1 MAARKPTR
9 DQLELALKSAQK
21 ELAITHLRAF
31 ESAKESRRTENWYTR
46 NGGPNADIRTAWSL
60 LTRRHQD
67 LVDSNPWANRAI
79 RVIVNNWVGDGII
92 GSPMG
97 GTRRYADAWNAWADT
112 VECDFNGKLNW
123 YGLQALIARTTAVRG
138 SCLIRRRMDER
149 MADQGLVGLRL
160 QVLEPDML
168 DFSRDDGSRIRFGQQ
183 YDRDGRLEGY
193 WLRQTHPGETEWNGV
208 KIQSDFVPASEIIHT
223 YEVNRPNQ
231 SIGVPFGSAVL
242 LHLRDIDDIA
252 QAMLLKTKIAAC
264 FTAFVYSNEPSDLA
278 TTTALTETLEPGAI
292 EILPD
297 GKQITFANPPQSPDY
312 VEHQKHHLHAVAAGY
327 GVTFEALTGILS
339 DVNFSSAR
347 MGWLEFH
354 RNVAAWRWNI
364 TVPQVLDPVH
374 RWFNDAARL
383 AQLRGPR
390 RMIWTPPRRELVD
403 PAKEIRALIEGV
415 KAGFMSLSEVQRS
428 LGFIPSEVMEELQAD
443 IADAR
448 AKGLA
453 LSVDGATGQGQGGA
467 GLAEDPEELESEAR
481 PRE

>member
-1 MAARKPTR
+1 MARKPTR

-67 LVDSNPWANRAI
+67 LVDSNPWANRAV
-79 RVIVNNWVGDGII
+79 RVITNNWVGDGII

-97 GTRRYADAWNAWADT
+97 GTRRYEQAWNDWADT

-123 YGLQALIARTTAVRG
+123 YGLQSLIARTTAVRG

-160 QVLEPDML
+160 QVMEPDML

-208 KIQSDFVPASEIIHT
+208 RIQSDFVPASEIIHT

-252 QAMLLKTKIAAC
+252 SAMLLKTKIAAC
-264 FTAFVYSNEPSDLA
+264 FTAFVYSNEPSELA

-312 VEHQKHHLHAVAAGY
+312 VTHQKHHLHAVAAGY
-327 GVTFEALTGILS
+327 GITFEALTGILS

-374 RWFNDAARL
+374 RWFNNAARL

-403 PAKEIRALIEGV
+403 PSKEIRALIEGV
-415 KAGFMSLSEVQRS
+415 KAGFMSLSEIQRS
-428 LGFIPSEVMEELQAD
+428 LGFIPAEVMSELQSD
-443 IADAR
+443 MADAR

>member
-9 DQLELALKSAQK
+9 DQLELALKTAQK
-21 ELAITHLRAF
+21 ELAVNHLRAF

-46 NGGPNADIRTAWSL
+46 NGGPNADIRTAWRL
-60 LTRRHQD
+60 LVRRHQD
-67 LVDSNPWANRAI
+67 LVDSNPWANRAV
-79 RVIVNNWVGDGII
+79 RVITNNWVGDGII

-97 GTRRYADAWNAWADT
+97 GSKRYEQAWNDWADT
-112 VECDFNGKLNW
+112 IECDYNGKLNW
-123 YGLQALIARTTAVRG
+123 YGLQSMIARTTAVRG

-149 MADQGLVGLRL
+149 MTDMGLVGLRL
-160 QVLEPDML
+160 QVMEPDML
-168 DFSRDDGSRIRFGQQ
+168 DFDKDDGSRIRFGQQ
-183 YDRDGRLEGY
+183 YDQNGRLEGY

-208 KIQSDFVPASEIIHT
+208 RISSEFVPANEIIHT

-297 GKQITFANPPQSPDY
+297 GKQIQFSNPPQSPDY
-312 VEHQKHHLHAVAAGY
+312 VTHQKHHLHAVAAGY
-327 GVTFEALTGILS
+327 GITFEALTGILS

-354 RNVAAWRWNI
+354 RNVAAWRWNLTI
-364 TVPQVLDPVH
+364 PQVLDPVH
-374 RWFNDAARL
+374 RWFNLAAGL
-383 AQLRGPR
+383 AQVRGPR

-403 PAKEIRALIEGV
+403 PAKEIGALIEGV

-428 LGFIPSEVMEELQAD
+428 LGFIPREVMEELEKD

-448 AKGLA
+448 EKGLA
-453 LSVDGATGQGQGGA
+453 LSVDGATGQQQAGA
-467 GLAEDPEELESEAR
+467 EEDPEDRESESR
-481 PRE
+481 PQG

>member
-1 MAARKPTR
+1 MAKRPTR

-46 NGGPNADIRTAWSL
+46 NGGPNADIRTAWRL

-67 LVDSNPWANRAI
+67 LVDSNPWANRAV
-79 RVIVNNWVGDGII
+79 RVITNNWVGDGII
-92 GSPMG
+92 GSPQG
-97 GTRRYADAWNAWADT
+97 GTRRYEQAWNDWADS
-112 VECDFNGKLNW
+112 VEVDFHGKLNW

-160 QVLEPDML
+160 QVMEPDML
-168 DFSRDDGSRIRFGQQ
+168 DFGKDDGSRIKFGQQ
-183 YDRDGRLEGY
+183 YDREGRLEGY
-193 WLRQTHPGETEWNGV
+193 WIRQTHPGETEWNGV

-223 YEVNRPNQ
+223 YEVNRPGQ

-242 LHLRDIDDIA
+242 LHLRDIDDIT

-264 FTAFVYSNEPSDLA
+264 FTAFVYSNEPQDLA
-278 TTTALTETLEPGAI
+278 AAQPLTETLEPGAI

-312 VEHQKHHLHAVAAGY
+312 VSHQKHHLHAVAAGY
-327 GVTFEALTGILS
+327 GITFEALTGILS

-354 RNVAAWRWNI
+354 RNVAAWRWNVTI
-364 TVPQVLDPVH
+364 PQVLDPVH

-383 AQLRGPR
+383 AQVRGPR

-403 PAKEIRALIEGV
+403 PAKEITALIEGV

-428 LGFIPSEVMEELQAD
+428 LGFIPAEVMAELEAD
-443 IADAR
+443 MADAR

-453 LSVDGATGQGQGGA
+453 LSVDGMTATAGRSAAAADTEQPEAQG
-467 GLAEDPEELESEAR
+467 
-481 PRE
+481 

>member
-1 MAARKPTR
+1 MARKPTR
-9 DQLELALKSAQK
+9 DQLELALKDAQK
-21 ELAITHLRAF
+21 QLAVTHLRAY

-46 NGGPNADIRTAWSL
+46 NGGPNADIRTAWRL

-67 LVDSNPWANRAI
+67 LVDSNPWANRAV
-79 RVIVNNWVGDGII
+79 RVITNNWVGDGII
-92 GSPMG
+92 GSPQG
-97 GTRRYADAWNAWADT
+97 GSRRYADAWNEWAES

-149 MADQGLVGLRL
+149 LADQGMVGLRL
-160 QVLEPDML
+160 QVMEPDML
-168 DFSRDDGSRIRFGQQ
+168 DFGKDDGSRIKFGQQ

-193 WLRQTHPGETEWNGV
+193 WIRQTHPGETEWNGV
-208 KIQSDFVPASEIIHT
+208 RISSEFVPASEIIHT
-223 YEVNRPNQ
+223 YEVNRPGQ
-231 SIGVPFGSAVL
+231 CIGVPFGSAVL
-242 LHLRDIDDIA
+242 LHLRDIEDIT

-297 GKQITFANPPQSPDY
+297 GKQITFSQPPQSPDY
-312 VEHQKHHLHAVAAGY
+312 VTHQKHHLHAVAAGY
-327 GVTFEALTGILS
+327 GLTFEALTGILS

-354 RNVAAWRWNI
+354 RQVASWRWNLMI
-364 TVPQVLDPVH
+364 PQVLDPVH

-383 AQLRGPR
+383 AQVRGPR

-403 PAKEIRALIEGV
+403 PAKEIGALIEGV
-415 KAGFMSLSEVQRS
+415 KAGFFSLSEIQRS
-428 LGFIPSEVMEELQAD
+428 LGYIPSEVMDELGQD
-443 IADAR
+443 IAGAR
-448 AKGLA
+448 QKGLV
-453 LSVDGATGQGQGGA
+453 LSVDGISAA
-467 GLAEDPEELESEAR
+467 GRSAAPDDDEEPESQ
-481 PRE
+481 PDD

>member
-9 DQLELALKSAQK
+9 DQLELALKTAQK
-21 ELAITHLRAF
+21 ELAVNHLRAF

-46 NGGPNADIRTAWSL
+46 NGGPNADIRTAWRM

-67 LVDSNPWANRAI
+67 LVDSNPWANRAV
-79 RVIVNNWVGDGII
+79 RVITNNWIGDGII

-97 GTRRYADAWNAWADT
+97 GTRRYEQAWNDWADT
-112 VECDFNGKLNW
+112 VDCDFNGKLNW
-123 YGLQALIARTTAVRG
+123 YGLQSLIARTTAVRG
-138 SCLIRRRMDER
+138 SCLIRRRIDER
-149 MADQGLVGLRL
+149 MADQGLVPLKL

-168 DFSRDDGSRIRFGQQ
+168 DFGKDDGSRIRFGQQ

-193 WLRQTHPGETEWNGV
+193 WIRQTHPGETEWDGV
-208 KIQSDFVPASEIIHT
+208 RISADFVPAAEIIHT
-223 YEVNRPNQ
+223 YEVNRPGQ

-312 VEHQKHHLHAVAAGY
+312 VSHQKHHLHAVAAGY
-327 GVTFEALTGILS
+327 GISYEALTGILS

-364 TVPQVLDPVH
+364 SIPQVMDPVH
-374 RWFNDAARL
+374 RWFNEAARV
-383 AQLRGPR
+383 AQIRGPR
-390 RMIWTPPRRELVD
+390 RMVWTPPRRELID
-403 PAKEIRALIEGV
+403 PAKEIASLIEGV
-415 KAGFMSLSEVQRS
+415 KAGFFSLSEIQRS
-428 LGFIPSEVMEELQAD
+428 LGFIPTEVMEELERD
-443 IADAR
+443 IAAAR
-448 AKGLA
+448 AKGLS
-453 LSVDGATGQGQGGA
+453 LSVDGATGQQA
-467 GLAEDPEELESEAR
+467 AAVVPDTEA
-481 PRE
+481 P

>member
-1 MAARKPTR
+1 MARKATR

-21 ELAITHLRAF
+21 ELAVSHLRAF
-31 ESAKESRRTENWYTR
+31 EAAKQSRRTENWFTR

-67 LVDSNPWANRAI
+67 LVDSNPWANRAV
-79 RVIVNNWVGDGII
+79 RVITNNWVGDGII
-92 GSPMG
+92 GSPVG
-97 GTRRYADAWNAWADT
+97 ASKRYNDAWIEWADS
-112 VECDFNGKLNW
+112 VDCDWNGKLNW

-138 SCLIRRRMDER
+138 SCLIRRRLDLSLQDR
-149 MADQGLVGLRL
+149 GLVGLRL
-160 QVLEPDML
+160 QVMEPDFL
-168 DFSRDDGSRIRFGQQ
+168 DFSRDDGSRIKFGQQ

-223 YEVNRPNQ
+223 YEVNRPGQ
-231 SIGVPFGSAVL
+231 AIGVPFGSAVL

-278 TTTALTETLEPGAI
+278 APQPLTETLEPGAI

-312 VEHQKHHLHAVAAGY
+312 VSHQKHHLHAVAAGY
-327 GVTFEALTGILS
+327 GISYEALTGILS

-347 MGWLEFH
+347 MGFLEFH
-354 RNVAAWRWNI
+354 RNIASWRWNI
-364 TVPQVLDPVH
+364 SIPQVMDPVH
-374 RWFNDAARL
+374 RWFNEIARV
-383 AQLRGPR
+383 AQIRGPR
-390 RMIWTPPRRELVD
+390 KVIWTPPRRELID

-415 KAGFMSLSEVQRS
+415 KAGFFSLSEIQRS
-428 LGFIPSEVMEELQAD
+428 LGYIPSEVMGELEQD
-443 IADAR
+443 MADAR
-448 AKGLA
+448 EKGLA
-453 LSVDGATGQGQGGA
+453 LSVDGMAKQQAGA
-467 GLAEDPEELESEAR
+467 LDEDPEERESEAR
-481 PRE
+481 PRD

>member
-1 MAARKPTR
+1 MAAKKATR
-9 DQLELALKSAQK
+9 DQLELALKTAQK

-46 NGGPNADIRTAWSL
+46 NGGPNADIRTAWRM

-67 LVDSNPWANRAI
+67 LVDSNPWANRAV
-79 RVIVNNWVGDGII
+79 RVITNNWVGDGII
-92 GSPMG
+92 GSPQG
-97 GTRRYADAWNAWADT
+97 ATRRYEQAWNDWADT
-112 VECDFNGKLNW
+112 VECDYNGKLNW

-138 SCLIRRRMDER
+138 SCLIRRRLDER
-149 MADQGLVGLRL
+149 MMDQGLVGLRL
-160 QVLEPDML
+160 QVMEPDML
-168 DFSRDDGSRIRFGQQ
+168 DFNKDDGSRIRFGQQ

-193 WLRQTHPGETEWNGV
+193 WIRQAHPGETEWNGV
-208 KIQSDFVPASEIIHT
+208 RISSEFVPAAEILHT

-252 QAMLLKTKIAAC
+252 SAMLLKAKIAAC
-264 FTAFVYSNEPSDLA
+264 FTAFVYSNEGTDGPGGS
-278 TTTALTETLEPGAI
+278 TVLTETLEPGAI

-312 VEHQKHHLHAVAAGY
+312 VSHQKHHLHAVAAGY
-327 GVTFEALTGILS
+327 GITFEALTGILS

-354 RNVAAWRWNI
+354 RNVAAWRWNLTI
-364 TVPQVLDPVH
+364 PQVMDPVH
-374 RWFNDAARL
+374 RWFNDAARI
-383 AQLRGPR
+383 AQIRGPR

-403 PAKEIRALIEGV
+403 PAKEIAALIESV

-428 LGFIPSEVMEELQAD
+428 LGFIPREVMDELQAD
-443 IADAR
+443 ITDAR
-448 AKGLA
+448 AKGLS
-453 LSVDGATGQGQGGA
+453 LSVDGASGQQSSGMA
-467 GLAEDPEELESEAR
+467 DEPDPPEPEE
-481 PRE
+481 

>member
-1 MAARKPTR
+1 MAKRPTR

-46 NGGPNADIRTAWSL
+46 NGGPNADIRTAWRL

-67 LVDSNPWANRAI
+67 LVDSNPWANRAV
-79 RVIVNNWVGDGII
+79 RVITNNWVGDGII
-92 GSPMG
+92 GSPQG
-97 GTRRYADAWNAWADT
+97 GSRRYEQAWNDWADT
-112 VECDFNGKLNW
+112 VECDYAGKLNW
-123 YGLQALIARTTAVRG
+123 YGLQSLIARTTAVRG

-160 QVLEPDML
+160 QVMEPDML
-168 DFSRDDGSRIRFGQQ
+168 DFSRDDGSRIKFGQQ

-193 WLRQTHPGETEWNGV
+193 WIRQTHPGETEWNGV

-223 YEVNRPNQ
+223 YEVNRAGQ
-231 SIGVPFGSAVL
+231 AIGVPFGSAVL

-264 FTAFVYSNEPSDLA
+264 FTAFVYSNEPSNL
-278 TTTALTETLEPGAI
+278 TSSTALTETLEPGAI

-312 VEHQKHHLHAVAAGY
+312 VSHQKHHLHAVAAGY
-327 GVTFEALTGILS
+327 GITFEALTGILS

-364 TVPQVLDPVH
+364 TIPQVLDPVH
-374 RWFNDAARL
+374 RWFNEAARL
-383 AQLRGPR
+383 SQVRGPR

-403 PAKEIRALIEGV
+403 PAKEITALIEGV

-428 LGFIPSEVMEELQAD
+428 LGFIPAEVMAELQAD
-443 IADAR
+443 MAGAR
-448 AKGLA
+448 TKGLA
-453 LSVDGATGQGQGGA
+453 LSVDGMTAAA
-467 GLAEDPEELESEAR
+467 GRSAGPADTEEPEAQPED
-481 PRE
+481 